1 MWPELLT
8 YYSNVKI
15 IQKSDRWY
23 LDLTFSKMS
32 SHINIFNKCIVK
44 YLNKNMT
51 IEKTGK
57 SMAIRMLFP
66 LKRANSLYFVE
77 NKGQNAYWFILGT
90 KLGT

>member
-1 MWPELLT
+1 MWPKILT
-8 YYSNVKI
+8 YYPNVKI
-15 IQKSDRWY
+15 IQKSDRGY

-32 SHINIFNKCIVK
+32 SHINIFNKYVVK

-66 LKRANSLYFVE
+66 PATSNE
-77 NKGQNAYWFILGT
+77 
-90 KLGT
+90 KL